1 MPSEKEVLEE
11 LKKVEDPHTGLDIVS
26 MRLVEEVN
34 TDENS
39 IEVVIRPTN
48 PFCPSALM
56 IVEQVK
62 ATLES
67 AFEGVDV
74 DVKLTGHVLAEEEE

>member
-1 MPSEKEVLEE
+1 MPSEEEVLEE
-11 LKKVEDPHTGLDIVS
+11 LKKVKDPHTGLDIVS
-26 MRLVEEVN
+26 MRLIEKVN
-34 TDENS
+34 VNEDD
-39 IEVVIRPTN
+39 IEVVVRPTN

-67 AFEGVDV
+67 AFDGVNV
-74 DVKLTGHVLAEEEE
+74 NVKLTGHVLADEE

>member
-1 MPSEKEVLEE
+1 LPSEEEVLKE
-11 LKKVEDPHTGLDIVS
+11 LEKVKDPHTGLDIVS

-34 TDENS
+34 ADEEN
-39 IEVVIRPTN
+39 IEVVVRPTN

-67 AFEGVDV
+67 AFEGVNV
-74 DVKLTGHVLAEEEE
+74 DVKLVGHVLAEEEG